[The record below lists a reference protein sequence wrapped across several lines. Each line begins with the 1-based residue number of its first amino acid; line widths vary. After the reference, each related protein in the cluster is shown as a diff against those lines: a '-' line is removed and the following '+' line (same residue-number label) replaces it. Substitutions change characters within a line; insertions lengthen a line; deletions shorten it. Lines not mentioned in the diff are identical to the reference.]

1 MPVTG
6 NPGIEDRSGGANG
19 AYKLVF
25 TFATPLASVT
35 GASVTSGSGSISSRG
50 FGPNPNQYT
59 VNLTGVADAQYIIVT
74 LTNVQDTAGRVGD
87 FSATMG
93 VLGGDVTGDR
103 VVNSKDQNYINSKS
117 GQKASSANFRA
128 DVTVD
133 GLINGNDASF
143 VGNRI
148 GHKLP

>member
-1 MPVTG
+1 M
-6 NPGIEDRSGGANG
+6 
-19 AYKLVF
+19 
-25 TFATPLASVT
+25 
-35 GASVTSGSGSISSRG
+35 
-50 FGPNPNQYT
+50 
-59 VNLTGVADAQYIIVT
+59 NLTGVPDAQYVTVT
-74 LTNVQDTAGRVGD
+74 LTGVTDTICNTVNT
-87 FSATMG
+87 SATMG

-103 VVNSKDQNYINSKS
+103 VVNSNDQKYINSRS
-117 GQKASSANFRA
+117 GQKATSANFRA

>member
-1 MPVTG
+1 VPDAQYVT
-6 NPGIEDRSGGANG
+6 
-19 AYKLVF
+19 
-25 TFATPLASVT
+25 VT
-35 GASVTSGSGSISSRG
+35 
-50 FGPNPNQYT
+50 
-59 VNLTGVADAQYIIVT
+59 LTGVADNSACNT
-74 LTNVQDTAGRVGD
+74 FNA
-87 FSATMG
+87 SATVG

-103 VVNSKDQNYINSKS
+103 VVNSKDQNFINSRT
-117 GQKASSANFRA
+117 GQRATSANFRA